1 MRESDTFSLGGGME
15 IPKQLIECLKENK
28 VSYEI
33 LHHPEAVT
41 AQRIA
46 QAEHVKGRHHA
57 KIVMVKSGEQHL
69 MTVLPADHQIDLKK
83 LKKAI
88 GKAVSLDSEQ
98 DFKPLFP
105 DCALGAMPPFGN
117 LYGVPTYVDKS
128 LSQEEYIVFEAGTHT
143 DAIRLSYRAYQK
155 IAKPRVEDFAIK
167 MQPMK

>member
-1 MRESDTFSLGGGME
+1 LHWRPLLK
-15 IPKQLIECLKENK
+15 IPKQLIDCLKENK
-28 VSYEI
+28 VDYEI

-105 DCALGAMPPFGN
+105 DCAVGAMPPFGN

-143 DAIRLSYRAYQK
+143 DAIRLSYRDYQK

-167 MQPMK
+167 IQPMKGE

>member
-1 MRESDTFSLGGGME
+1 MHWRPLLK
-15 IPKQLIECLKENK
+15 IPKQLIDCLKENK
-28 VSYEI
+28 VDYEI

-46 QAEHVKGRHHA
+46 QAEHVKGRRHA

-83 LKKAI
+83 LKKAV
-88 GKAVSLDSEQ
+88 GKAVSLDTEQ
-98 DFKPLFP
+98 EFKPLFP
-105 DCALGAMPPFGN
+105 DCAAGAMPPFGN

-143 DAIRLSYRAYQK
+143 DAIRLSYRDYEK

-167 MQPMK
+167 IQPMKRD

>member
-1 MRESDTFSLGGGME
+1 MHWRPLLK
-15 IPKQLIECLKENK
+15 IPKQLIDCLKENK
-28 VSYEI
+28 VDYEI

-69 MTVLPADHQIDLKK
+69 MTVLPADHQIDLKR

-105 DCALGAMPPFGN
+105 DCAVGAMPPFGN

-143 DAIRLSYRAYQK
+143 DAIRLSYRDYQK

-167 MQPMK
+167 IQPMKGE